1 MELIS
6 CITGPIQGNLF
17 WFAEFPNGSETRFA
31 RNDGGNAEP
40 NPPYNEITLDGV
52 TDYYTEVTRGIMNGD
67 LFTNFNTT
75 LAFDIL
81 KTNKLNITKI
91 WCGSEDATLYH
102 WLQSFPLL
110 LSFS

>member
-6 CITGPIQGNLF
+6 CITGPIQGHLF
-17 WFAEFPNGSETRFA
+17 WFAEFPNGSEARFA